1 MLKDDS
7 NLKTVTFDPQGEQ
20 LSFAEQQKNSN
31 NSKMNYFKWI
41 LSSWVHPGSEVE
53 GAKWYGIVT
62 IIAELVIFFGSLYRF
77 FHVVFENSALGAN
90 MTNIF
95 IALNGGRSK
104 IAELL
109 VYLKLFIFSII
120 AAAIIIGGTYLVKR
134 YLVSGKKEN
143 FWTYV
148 NRITHYSGINV
159 VLTLIIL
166 VFGMFGVAG
175 RAISILTLFSLAV
188 FEIAVLVAVIGGS
201 NEEGLDR
208 IYAGIVT
215 MLVIGLGFFVFY
227 LLASNIIM
235 KIIALGIQVF
245 MMMMGGA
252 Q

>member
-1 MLKDDS
+1 MQKDDS
-7 NLKTVTFDPQGEQ
+7 SLKTDVSDSQVKEKKGSPTKP
-20 LSFAEQQKNSN
+20 KT
-31 NSKMNYFKWI
+31 NYFKWI
-41 LSSWVHPGSEVE
+41 LSSWVHPGTEVE

-62 IIAELVIFFGSLYRF
+62 IVAELVIFFGALYRF
-77 FHVVFENSALGAN
+77 FHVVFENSVLGAN

-95 IALNGGRSK
+95 IALNGGKSK
-104 IAELL
+104 IAEFL
-109 VYLKLFIFSII
+109 VYLKLFAFSII
-120 AAAIIIGGTYLVKR
+120 AAAVIIGGTYLVKR

-159 VLTLIIL
+159 ILTFVIL
-166 VFGMFGVAG
+166 AFGLFGIAG

-188 FEIAVLVAVIGGS
+188 FEIAVLIAVIGGS
-201 NEEGLDR
+201 NEDGLDR

-215 MLVIGLGFFVFY
+215 MLVIGLGFFIFY